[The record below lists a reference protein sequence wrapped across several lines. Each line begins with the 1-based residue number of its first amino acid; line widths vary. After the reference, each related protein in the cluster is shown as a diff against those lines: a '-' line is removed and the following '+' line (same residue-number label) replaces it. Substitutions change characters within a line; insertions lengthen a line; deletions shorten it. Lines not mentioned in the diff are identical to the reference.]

1 MIGGLRAVVWVDV
14 AQALIMVIVTFI
26 ILIKSWSDAGGISV
40 VIDYNVNA
48 SRIKVPNFAFDPYDA
63 NAFWN
68 MLFYSFTIWATFSL
82 NQVAMQRCLSCK
94 DEKNGVYRVGLEKTH
109 GNGYRYKMIQNHPKI
124 T

>member
-109 GNGYRYKMIQNHPKI
+109 GNGYRYKMIQNHLK
-124 T
+124 